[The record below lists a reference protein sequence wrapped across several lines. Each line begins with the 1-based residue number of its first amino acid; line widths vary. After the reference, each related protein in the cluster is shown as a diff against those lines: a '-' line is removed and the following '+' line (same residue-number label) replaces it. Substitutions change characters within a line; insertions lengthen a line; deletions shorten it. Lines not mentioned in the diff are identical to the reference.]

1 MYISA
6 GTLCMLFLCV
16 FILPKIQLIPSPEN
30 INPSVLMWVI
40 KGSALLLLALLYT
53 SPFIALFVLYR

>member
-1 MYISA
+1 
-6 GTLCMLFLCV
+6 MLFLCV